1 MHYLYSVYF
10 LKIRYDENYL
20 DVYEWSI
27 FKALSIVK
35 RFIVFRLLLPLHQ
48 ITATYEQK

>member
-10 LKIRYDENYL
+10 LKIRYDENNL

-27 FKALSIVK
+27 FKALSIANA
-35 RFIVFRLLLPLHQ
+35 LLSLDFYSRC
-48 ITATYEQK
+48 IK